1 MQMFSEKQRVTDKHI
16 ELIQDLNDWFSSY
29 VQTFKH
35 DDKGLQ
41 NIELKEEHTK
51 RVCREILSI
60 GEQLGLTNNELRL
73 AEIIALFHDI
83 GRFEQYARYKTFV
96 DRQFVNHA
104 ELGVEILKRYGVL
117 IQLGESTKSLILR
130 TIQYHNR
137 AVLPQEETEICL
149 FFAKLL
155 RDADKIDIW
164 RVVTDYYHR
173 RDGKRNGALEL
184 DLQDTPGFSEAV
196 YQDLIN
202 RRIVDINHVKK
213 LNDFKLLQIGW
224 IFDIN
229 FEPTL
234 QALCSRRYLEMIR
247 NVLPESEKMG
257 TVFAIINKY
266 LAERLKT
273 SNDGSRSFA
282 DNETH
287 ESCDPCRSKEK
298 TFDHLK

>member
-1 MQMFSEKQRVTDKHI
+1 MFSEKQRVIDI
-16 ELIQDLNDWFSSY
+16 SNERMQDLNDWFSSY
-29 VQTFKH
+29 VRTFKH

-60 GEQLGLTNNELRL
+60 GEQLGLTYNELRV
-73 AEIIALFHDI
+73 AEISALFHDV

-96 DRQFVNHA
+96 DRKSVNHA
-104 ELGVEILKRYGVL
+104 ELGVKILKRHGVL
-117 IQLGESTKSLILR
+117 NQLDGSTQSLILR

-137 AVLPQEETEICL
+137 AVLPQEETEPCL

-155 RDADKIDIW
+155 RDADKIDIL
-164 RVVTDYYHR
+164 RVVTDYYNHKDR
-173 RDGKRNGALEL
+173 KRNGALEL
-184 DLQDTPGFSEAV
+184 DLQDKPGFSEAV

-202 RRIVDINHVKK
+202 KRIVDINHVKK

-234 QALCSRRYLEMIR
+234 HVLCSRRYLEMIR
-247 NVLPESEKMG
+247 AVLPESEKIGALFSMID
-257 TVFAIINKY
+257 TY
-266 LAERLKT
+266 LEERLKT
-273 SNDGSRSFA
+273 SNDGGGSSA

-287 ESCDPCRSKEK
+287 ARDTCRNKEK
-298 TFDHLK
+298 NN